1 MMALFQA
8 LVTGLLFGGVL
19 ALLSAGL
26 ALIFGVMRV
35 VNFAQGEF
43 VMLGMYTCVW
53 LVAAYGI
60 DPVAAVF
67 PAFLGMAAL
76 GWLIHRA
83 LLSRVATGDA
93 GRAIGDPHLIMTLGL
108 SLVLQNGALLAIG
121 ATPML
126 VFHPRTVAYMNF
138 AGIVVNEARVL
149 ATAIAVVVSVA
160 FFWFLTRT
168 ATGKGMR
175 AVSDDPEAAT
185 YVGLDVKGLQRLA
198 FALGAGLAGLG
209 GALVGSFQAVQPFVS
224 WNYIVFMFA
233 AVVLGGLGSPYGAA
247 VGGVAIGLAWG
258 VAPLILPLEL
268 QMLGVFAVFLLVLF
282 VRPHGLFGFAGRV

>member
-1 MMALFQA
+1 MMALLQA
-8 LVTGLLFGGVL
+8 LATGLLFGGVL
-19 ALLSAGL
+19 ALLSVGL

-35 VNFAQGEF
+35 VNFAQGDF
-43 VMLGMYTCVW
+43 VMLGMYLCVG
-53 LVAAYGI
+53 LVAALRI
-60 DPVAAVF
+60 DPVVAVI
-67 PAFLGMAAL
+67 PAFLVMAAL
-76 GWLIHRA
+76 GWLIHWA
-83 LLSRVATGDA
+83 LLSRLKGGNA
-93 GRAIGDPHLIMTLGL
+93 GAAVGDPHLILTLGL
-108 SLVLQNGALLAIG
+108 SLMLQNGALLAIG

-126 VFHPRTVAYMNF
+126 VSHPRTVAYLNLG
-138 AGIVVNEARVL
+138 GIFVNEARVV
-149 ATAIAVVVSVA
+149 AAAIAVVVSVA

-185 YVGLDVKGLQRLA
+185 YVGLDVKGLQGLA

-247 VGGVAIGLAWG
+247 VGGLAIGLAWG
-258 VAPLILPLEL
+258 VAPLVLPLEL
-268 QMLGVFAVFLLVLF
+268 QILGVFAVFLLVLF

>member
-8 LVTGLLFGGVL
+8 LATGLLFGGVL

-60 DPVAAVF
+60 DPVAAVL
-67 PAFLGMAAL
+67 PAFLGMAVL

-93 GRAIGDPHLIMTLGL
+93 GRA
-108 SLVLQNGALLAIG
+108 LVLQNGALMAIG

-126 VFHPRTVAYMNF
+126 VSHPRTVAYVNVG
-138 AGIVVNEARVL
+138 GIVVNEARLL
-149 ATAIAVVVSVA
+149 AAVIAVVVSVA

-185 YVGLDVKGLQRLA
+185 YVGLDVRALQRLA

-224 WNYIVFMFA
+224 SNYIVFMFA

-282 VRPHGLFGFAGRV
+282 VRPHGLFGYAGRV